1 MSNRKKKDAE
11 CCLGLKDLISVK
23 LFKALG
29 DPNRVSILSKLVECC
44 CPTNVSEM
52 AKCCPVD
59 VSVVS
64 RHLATLKEAGI
75 LEAQKKGKEVY
86 YSIRAKELAEALRGI
101 ADMIESCSCTM
112 EGKEESDE

>member
-1 MSNRKKKDAE
+1 MSNRKKKENE
-11 CCLGLKDLISVK
+11 CCPGLKDLISVK

-29 DPNRVSILSKLVECC
+29 DPNRVTILSRLVECC
-44 CPTNVSEM
+44 CPSNVSEM

-75 LEAQKKGKEVY
+75 LHAEKKGKEVY

-101 ADMIESCSCTM
+101 ADLIESCGAA
-112 EGKEESDE
+112 ERKEDSDE

>member
-1 MSNRKKKDAE
+1 MSNRKKKE
-11 CCLGLKDLISVK
+11 NSCCPGLKDLISVK

-29 DPNRVSILSKLVECC
+29 DPNRVAILSKLVDCC
-44 CPTNVSEM
+44 CPSNVSEM

-59 VSVVS
+59 ISVVS

-75 LEAQKKGKEVY
+75 LEAKKKGKEVY

-101 ADMIESCSCTM
+101 ADLIESCCAG
-112 EGKEESDE
+112 ERKEESNE